1 MNHAT
6 AMPNQLIQLPTL
18 INPNALS
25 HADLAVA
32 FEHLQLKFSEVVMS
46 KQHFFDI
53 ARNQAVLI
61 NTLIDCHDANDQ
73 GAIKHQL
80 QKLSDHRQAHMV
92 TKQVAPH

>member
-1 MNHAT
+1 
-6 AMPNQLIQLPTL
+6 MPSQLIQLPTL

-46 KQHFFDI
+46 KQHFFEI

-61 NTLIDCHDANDQ
+61 AALLDCHDAGDYV
-73 GAIKHQL
+73 AIKYQL
-80 QKLSDHRQAHMV
+80 QKLSDYRQAQMV